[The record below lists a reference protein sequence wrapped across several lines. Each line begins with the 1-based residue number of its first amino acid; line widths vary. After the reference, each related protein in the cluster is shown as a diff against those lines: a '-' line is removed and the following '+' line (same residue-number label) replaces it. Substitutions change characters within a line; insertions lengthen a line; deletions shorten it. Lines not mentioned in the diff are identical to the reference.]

1 MAQKKIITA
10 TFSVTVTLPEGAN
23 VKLGQDYVREAIKSH
38 CGGCDPLDV
47 MFKLNRD
54 LVKVA
59 LDSTTTKYKV
69 K

>member
-10 TFSVTVTLPEGAN
+10 TYSVTVTLPEGAH
-23 VKLGQDYVREAIKSH
+23 VRLGQDYVREAVKSH

-47 MFKLNRD
+47 MFKLDRD
-54 LVKVA
+54 SVKVA
-59 LDSTTTKYKV
+59 LDSTTTNYKA